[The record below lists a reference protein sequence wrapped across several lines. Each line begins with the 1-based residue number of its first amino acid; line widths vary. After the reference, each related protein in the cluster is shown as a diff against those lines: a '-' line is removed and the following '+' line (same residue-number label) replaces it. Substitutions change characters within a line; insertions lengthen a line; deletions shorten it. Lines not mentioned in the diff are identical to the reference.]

1 MNNSKDKF
9 LHRMFLYKLQYLIA
23 GIVSISMWY
32 GIFVFFCY
40 LDYKIVSNAVFR
52 KIMEGVFISA
62 PILIF
67 ALFNTITYFYS
78 KFLSKKYGIEMF
90 ADLDQSWLREH
101 QAFDSK
107 AFGEIFARLIQCR
120 KIAGPYMLAVIVPV
134 AFINMYL
141 ATGVGIIYFLAY
153 FFYRMTYFDTAISYK
168 IPRAFGGGGIVV
180 SKIIDDE
187 FNERLD
193 KLNKNLTEKSNQK

>member
-1 MNNSKDKF
+1 MTDKEKF
-9 LHRMFLYKLQYLIA
+9 LHRMFLYRMQYFLSACVVFIIWFNI
-23 GIVSISMWY
+23 GKIYRNLLLSNDEF
-32 GIFVFFCY
+32 GIFWTFEFP
-40 LDYKIVSNAVFR
+40 IVAF
-52 KIMEGVFISA
+52 
-62 PILIF
+62 PI
-67 ALFNTITYFYS
+67 FNTITYFYS
-78 KFLSKKYGIEMF
+78 KFLAKKYGIEMF

-141 ATGVGIIYFLAY
+141 ATGVGVIYIIAY